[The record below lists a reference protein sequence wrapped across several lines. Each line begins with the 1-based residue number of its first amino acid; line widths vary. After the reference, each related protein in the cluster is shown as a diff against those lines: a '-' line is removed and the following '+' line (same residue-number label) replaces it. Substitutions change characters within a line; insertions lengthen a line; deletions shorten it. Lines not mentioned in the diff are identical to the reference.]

1 MKTATENLEN
11 DHVNILRLTDVMERM
26 ISHKSTNS
34 DHFAKAVEII
44 KNYADGFHHAKEENL
59 LFPLMAEKGFSLSQ
73 GPVAVMI
80 SEHIA
85 GRDFVKGITDGTSK
99 FEKGDKSALKDIYLN
114 MQGYI
119 DLLRGH
125 IAKENNILFKMAD
138 RILSDGDQEKLLKGF
153 AKVEEAGLCGGGAAD
168 CIQKIDELESEY
180 K

>member
-1 MKTATENLEN
+1 MKTATENLEK

-26 ISHKSTNS
+26 IGLKSTNS
-34 DHFAKAVEII
+34 DHFAKAVGLI

-80 SEHIA
+80 GEHIA
-85 GRDFVKGITDGTSK
+85 GRDFVQGITDGISK
-99 FEKGDKSALKDIYLN
+99 FEKGDKAALKDIYIN

-119 DLLRGH
+119 DLLRSH

-138 RILSDGDQEKLLKGF
+138 RILSEGDQEKLLKDF
-153 AKVEEAGLCGGGAAD
+153 ARVEEMGVCGGGSAD
-168 CIQKIDELESEY
+168 CIKKIEELESEY
-180 K
+180 S